1 MDNSYQRILDELV
14 RENKSLNDCQI
25 QTNQIMSQMMDYV
38 ENLSK
43 ELEQLRSLVN
53 VNRSQIL
60 SLPYE
65 LADPDYVSPIFKP
78 RFYSASETRRL
89 VSEGKS
95 IGRLGDGEFAAI
107 AGEKR
112 GNFQDVSAKLGEKIK
127 DTLDSDDED
136 FLVGLNPTFYSN
148 LLDLPEAAA
157 NGVRAYMVPNVRR
170 FHASLLKKDKL
181 YADALMCEIYSEN
194 DVSEIK
200 QIWNNKDVVFIEGRY
215 TRIGVGNNLFDNC
228 KSIERILAPS
238 QNAFDRYDDIMAE
251 ALKQSK
257 DKLILLALGPTATA
271 LSYDLFKEGYHTV
284 DIGHLDLRYE
294 QFIRNLK
301 LLYSVDIP
309 YKYCNK
315 DEVGELRD
323 IPDPD
328 DHTYEQQ
335 IVARVY

>member
-1 MDNSYQRILDELV
+1 MDNSYKRILDELIS
-14 RENKSLNDCQI
+14 ENARLNDCQV
-25 QTNQIMSQMMDYV
+25 QSNKIMAQMMDYI

-43 ELEQLRSLVN
+43 ELEQTKSLVY

-65 LADPDYVSPIFKP
+65 LADPDYVSPVFKP

-112 GNFQDVSAKLGEKIK
+112 WNFQDVSKRLGEKIK
-127 DTLDSDDED
+127 ETLESDDEE

-157 NGVRAYMVPNVRR
+157 NGVRAYMVPDVRR
-170 FHASLLKKDKL
+170 FHASLLKKEKI
-181 YADALMCEIYSEN
+181 YADALMCDINSET

-200 QIWNNKDVVFIEGRY
+200 QIWNDKEVVFIEGRY
-215 TRIGVGNNLFDNC
+215 TRMGVGNDLFDNC
-228 KSIERILAPS
+228 RSIERILAPS
-238 QNAFDRYDDIMAE
+238 QNAVDKYDDIMTE
-251 ALKQSK
+251 ALKQPK
-257 DKLILLALGPTATA
+257 NKLILLALGPTATA
-271 LSYDLFKEGYHTV
+271 LSYDLFKEGYHAV

-301 LLYSVDIP
+301 LLYNVDIP

-328 DHTYEQQ
+328 DNTYEQQ
-335 IVARVY
+335 IVAKVY